1 MQIIEFICTA
11 FHHGGVYNSDV
22 ENSARW
28 QGLSYHR
35 ELLQIYAIENNSPV
49 DALNQY
55 FLMCKEILNITVLKN
70 KTKKMLFTAGDEGK
84 NDEYLFMEKGWEINT
99 QMC

>member
-1 MQIIEFICTA
+1 MV
-11 FHHGGVYNSDV
+11 GDK
-22 ENSARW
+22 
-28 QGLSYHR
+28 LS
-35 ELLQIYAIENNSPV
+35 QIYAIENNSPV

-70 KTKKMLFTAGDEGK
+70 KTKKMLFTAEDDMRTNPIAEGK
-84 NDEYLFMEKGWEINT
+84 NDEFLFMEKGWEINT

>member
-1 MQIIEFICTA
+1 
-11 FHHGGVYNSDV
+11 
-22 ENSARW
+22 
-28 QGLSYHR
+28 
-35 ELLQIYAIENNSPV
+35 
-49 DALNQY
+49 
-55 FLMCKEILNITVLKN
+55 MCKEILNITVLKN